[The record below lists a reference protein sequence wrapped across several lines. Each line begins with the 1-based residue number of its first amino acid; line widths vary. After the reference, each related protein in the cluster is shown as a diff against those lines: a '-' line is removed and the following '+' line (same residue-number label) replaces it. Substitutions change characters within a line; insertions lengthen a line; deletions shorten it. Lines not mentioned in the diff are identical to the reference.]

1 MSSSAEVYM
10 ERERRRRELY
20 LNRIRT
26 NIETFLAR
34 YETVLADL
42 HAQDLVRYV
51 QKEVSHAETCIGLA
65 RRALVSDVEQAQAF
79 SFEVGDL
86 LRGLP
91 SYARSR
97 KRGEAAAN
105 REAAR
110 LAALKEEVQVKRREL
125 SAEATAARGVA
136 ADALKARSVG
146 NYCLYADC
154 LVWHGEGD
162 GLKLTAILVFSRK
175 KGDEVAHSRNAEALE
190 CLCLFFAY
198 AFEISDFVVCFS
210 HA

>member
-20 LNRIRT
+20 LNRIRA
-26 NIETFLAR
+26 NVETFLAR

-51 QKEVSHAETCIGLA
+51 QAEVSHAETCIGLA

-97 KRGEAAAN
+97 KRGEATAN

-110 LAALKEEVQVKRREL
+110 LAALKEEVQVEL
-125 SAEATAARGVA
+125 CPRDGRPRDGGCAEGAGGA
-136 ADALKARSVG
+136 VG
-146 NYCLYADC
+146 RDPG
-154 LVWHGEGD
+154 GEGD
-162 GLKLTAILVFSRK
+162 GGIR
-175 KGDEVAHSRNAEALE
+175 
-190 CLCLFFAY
+190 
-198 AFEISDFVVCFS
+198 
-210 HA
+210 